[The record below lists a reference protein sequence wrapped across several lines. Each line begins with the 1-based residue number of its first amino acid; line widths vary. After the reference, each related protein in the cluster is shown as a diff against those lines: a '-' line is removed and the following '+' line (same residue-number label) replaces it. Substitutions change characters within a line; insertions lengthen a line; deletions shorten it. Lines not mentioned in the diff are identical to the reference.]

1 MLGSCRP
8 ACYGPVDSAL
18 PCSPQRHDERRHAAM
33 PMLLRAGPRCP
44 GGQPPN
50 GQRQDPPPMAKGQG
64 RKGQLWSVEP
74 RVGGKTPCG
83 RVRRAAGG
91 GESGTRDCGGRRAE
105 TLIVEHGDGI
115 QESGVAVPLLSVSG
129 LVRMKKFGPTSSNW
143 VTNLHFFCGGYKFT
157 CTLKRYFGPLLGQG
171 PLLKKKTSPRP

>member
-1 MLGSCRP
+1 MSAYLLASLCVSACGRGIPVRQTAVPVLDARLLVPGGQEEKVLGSCRP
-8 ACYGPVDSAL
+8 ACYGPVGSSL
-18 PCSPQRHDERRHAAM
+18 PCFPQRHDERRHAAM

-44 GGQPPN
+44 GGQPPS
-50 GQRQDPPPMAKGQG
+50 GQRQDPPPTAKGQG

-105 TLIVEHGDGI
+105 TLIVEHGERDSGI
-115 QESGVAVPLLSVSG
+115 RSRGSLPSL
-129 LVRMKKFGPTSSNW
+129 
-143 VTNLHFFCGGYKFT
+143 Y
-157 CTLKRYFGPLLGQG
+157 LGW
-171 PLLKKKTSPRP
+171 

>member
-1 MLGSCRP
+1 MPGEQEEKVLGSCRP

-44 GGQPPN
+44 GGQPPS

-83 RVRRAAGG
+83 TVRRAAGG
-91 GESGTRDCGGRRAE
+91 GESGFRRPAGGDADCRARG
-105 TLIVEHGDGI
+105 TGFGN
-115 QESGVAVPLLSVSG
+115 QESRFPPLSVSG

-143 VTNLHFFCGGYKFT
+143 ATNLHV
-157 CTLKRYFGPLLGQG
+157 L
-171 PLLKKKTSPRP
+171 